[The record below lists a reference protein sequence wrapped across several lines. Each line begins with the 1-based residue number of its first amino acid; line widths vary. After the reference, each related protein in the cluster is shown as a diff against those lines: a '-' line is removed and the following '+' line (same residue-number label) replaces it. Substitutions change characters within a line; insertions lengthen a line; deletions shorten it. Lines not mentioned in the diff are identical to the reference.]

1 MTEQKDQEAAID
13 IRPFAAA
20 DAGPVEALFIRVN
33 RLLAPAGM
41 KDRFEAYITASIA
54 DEIGRI
60 EDYYAERGGRFWVAA
75 DGDRI
80 VGMFGLERHGTNGM
94 ELRRMYVAP
103 EARRRGLARR
113 MLALAEAYC
122 RETGIGEMHLSTAE
136 IQEAAIGLYKACG
149 YRLVR
154 EEVARDA
161 TNKTVGGD
169 MRRFH
174 FIKLLRP

>member
-1 MTEQKDQEAAID
+1 MTEPDEQQSPIE
-13 IRPFAAA
+13 IRPFSAG
-20 DAGPVEALFIRVN
+20 DAGAVEALFVRIN
-33 RLLAPAGM
+33 RLLAPKGM
-41 KDRFEAYITASIA
+41 ENRFEAYIA

-80 VGMFGLERHGTNGM
+80 IGMFGLERHGDDGM

-113 MLALAEAYC
+113 MLALAEDHC
-122 RETGIGEMHLSTAE
+122 REAGVGEMHLSTAE
-136 IQEAAIGLYKACG
+136 IQKAAIALYEACG
-149 YRLVR
+149 YRRVR

-161 TNKTVGGD
+161 SNKTVGGD